1 MNDGS
6 IIALYFRRDENAIRE
21 TEKSYGGKLQ
31 GIAQRILECFEDAQ
45 ECVNDTYLKA
55 WDTIPPQR
63 PKAFFAYLAK
73 ICRNF
78 AFGKLDWKQAAKR
91 HGEVIA
97 LTEELEACI
106 PDRNREG
113 EVERRE
119 IIRALN
125 EFLEGLPTQS
135 RHLFLRR
142 YWYGDTIGEIAA
154 RYGYSE
160 SKVKTQL
167 FRTREKLRGYLQKEE
182 IGI

>member
-1 MNDGS
+1 MNDVS
-6 IIALYFRRDENAIRE
+6 IIALYLQRDENAIRE
-21 TEKSYGGKLQ
+21 TERAYGGKLH
-31 GIAQRILECFEDAQ
+31 GIAQRILACHEDAQ

-55 WDTIPPQR
+55 WNTIPPQR

-97 LTEELEACI
+97 LTQELEGCI
-106 PDRNREG
+106 PDRSREG
-113 EVERRE
+113 EMERKE
-119 IIRALN
+119 IIRVLN
-125 EFLEGLPTQS
+125 TFLEALPEQS
-135 RHLFLRR
+135 RLLFLRR
-142 YWYGDTIGEIAA
+142 YWCGDTIGEIAA

-167 FRTREKLRGYLQKEE
+167 FRTREKLRNYLQKEE
-182 IGI
+182 IGV